1 MKKAHFLII
10 RIKIKD
16 EPVVSFFLKLLFLL
30 PFPLFI
36 IRVIINFIPK
46 KVLSDAPIE
55 KEDLKNYV
63 NCQGCS
69 HRHPFKRWRSHLYE
83 NNLGEE
89 NENI

>member
-55 KEDLKNYV
+55 KEDLKTMLTAKGVLIDIHSKDGDHIYM
-63 NCQGCS
+63 
-69 HRHPFKRWRSHLYE
+69 KT
-83 NNLGEE
+83 
-89 NENI
+89 I

>member
-30 PFPLFI
+30 PFPLFV

-46 KVLSDAPIE
+46 KVLNDAPIE
-55 KEDLKNYV
+55 KEDLKTLLTAKGV
-63 NCQGCS
+63 LIDIHSKEGD
-69 HRHPFKRWRSHLYE
+69 HIFIKT
-83 NNLGEE
+83 
-89 NENI
+89 I

>member
-36 IRVIINFIPK
+36 IRVIINFMPK

-55 KEDLKNYV
+55 KEDLKTMLTAKGVLIDIHSKDGDHIYM
-63 NCQGCS
+63 
-69 HRHPFKRWRSHLYE
+69 KT
-83 NNLGEE
+83 
-89 NENI
+89 I

>member
-1 MKKAHFLII
+1 MKKINFLII

-55 KEDLKNYV
+55 KEDLKTMLTAKGVLIDIHSKDGDHIYM
-63 NCQGCS
+63 
-69 HRHPFKRWRSHLYE
+69 KT
-83 NNLGEE
+83 
-89 NENI
+89 I

>member
-46 KVLSDAPIE
+46 KVLSDA
-55 KEDLKNYV
+55 
-63 NCQGCS
+63 
-69 HRHPFKRWRSHLYE
+69 R
-83 NNLGEE
+83 
-89 NENI
+89 